1 MTGKSVPLS
10 VRVSDEDAVFL
21 ANLEIGDA
29 VTPSEKLRALLL
41 EARRR
46 QAGLHDAAEGGLML
60 RDMAMPAW
68 RAIRRLE
75 AQAGRKS
82 DLVLKLYERLPDL
95 MAQLIAGAED
105 EDSKCLAAFE
115 ADLMEQ
121 ICLLLKDFISLGLT
135 SPVRVHS
142 ETNFDAEMKP
152 VMELVELARHHRKI
166 VKGERNE

>member
-1 MTGKSVPLS
+1 MPLS

-29 VTPSEKLRALLL
+29 VTPSEKLRALLQ

-46 QAGLHDAAEGGLML
+46 QAGLHDAAEGGLIL

-68 RAIRRLE
+68 RVVRRLE

-82 DLVLKLYERLPDL
+82 DLILKLYERLPDL
-95 MAQLIAGAED
+95 MARLVAGPED
-105 EDSKCLAAFE
+105 DKPEHLDAFE
-115 ADLMEQ
+115 ADVMEQ

-142 ETNFDAEMKP
+142 ATNFYAEMTP
-152 VMELVELARHHRKI
+152 IMELIELVRHHRNI
-166 VKGERNE
+166 TKGDSNE